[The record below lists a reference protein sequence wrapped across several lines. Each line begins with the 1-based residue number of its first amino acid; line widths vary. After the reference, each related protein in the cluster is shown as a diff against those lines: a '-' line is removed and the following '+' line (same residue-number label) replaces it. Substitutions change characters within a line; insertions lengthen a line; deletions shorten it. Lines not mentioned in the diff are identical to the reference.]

1 MSFGVIS
8 VGVKFGNFHFTFF
21 SLSADEGFRAV
32 ASHRGIEF
40 VLN

>member
-8 VGVKFGNFHFTFF
+8 VGVKFGNFNFKFF